1 MIEKYKLFSQ
11 INPEHFG
18 FDHVAV
24 GVGKIHQSSDLG
36 SLLSDV
42 SEANPKS
49 MLSLMIHYSVPKAYD
64 PAIALFQEMH
74 NYRVIAKK

>member
-1 MIEKYKLFSQ
+1 MIERYNLFSQ
-11 INPEHFG
+11 INPKKFG
-18 FDHVAV
+18 FDHIAV

-36 SLLSDV
+36 SLLSDLSKAN
-42 SEANPKS
+42 SES
-49 MLSLMIHYSVPKAYD
+49 MLSLMVHYSVSKAYD